1 MRSFALGLLGCGMMM
16 SPFAAAQEARLHI
29 SADSVF
35 VGERFELRIA
45 VEHTVGSTVV
55 FQEVPNGDPE
65 AGSLLSFGDAEVFS
79 AQRLPP
85 RLDGTV
91 RVDSIVYEATTF
103 ALDNAVIGPVMVELI
118 AGGDTSIV
126 RSNTVTLPV
135 RSVLPTGEADLQPPG
150 PPASFPSPL
159 WIWVL
164 LAVGVLVIASL
175 LIWLWW
181 RSRDRET
188 STRPYLAP
196 YPEATQRLH
205 ALAIPETNATI
216 KPFYVELSDL
226 LRTYLSRTLGV
237 PALELTTLELINA
250 LASDVRVPEEAL
262 KGIRGTLRAADLVKF
277 ADMRPNSEAH
287 AATIEEASEAVGVIE
302 AVVHPPVYKDGEQ
315 KVEDGEHGKE
325 VSDSENGKLRTED
338 GFQESGIRNQEAKD
352 R

>member
-1 MRSFALGLLGCGMMM
+1 MMM

-55 FQEVPNGDPE
+55 FQEVPNGDSE

-85 RLDGTV
+85 RLDGKV
-91 RVDSIVYEATTF
+91 PLRRIVYQAATG
-103 ALDNAVIGPVMVELI
+103 ARDHAGVDAGMDELM
-118 AGGDTSIV
+118 AGGDTRIA
-126 RSNTVTLPV
+126 RANTVTRSV
-135 RSVLPTGEADLQPPG
+135 RSVLPAGEADLQPPG

-159 WIWVL
+159 WIWLL
-164 LAVGVLVIASL
+164 LAVGILVIASL
-175 LIWLWW
+175 LIWLWR

-302 AVVHPPVYKDGEQ
+302 AVVHPPVYEDGEQ

-325 VSDSENGKLRTED
+325 GSDSEKGKLRTED
-338 GFQESGIRNQEAKD
+338 GELKTED